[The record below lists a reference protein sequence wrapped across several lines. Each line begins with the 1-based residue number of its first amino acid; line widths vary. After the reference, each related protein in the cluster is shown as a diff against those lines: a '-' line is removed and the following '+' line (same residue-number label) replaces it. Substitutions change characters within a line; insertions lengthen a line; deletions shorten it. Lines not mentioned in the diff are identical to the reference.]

1 MNDIND
7 IQDQII
13 AEFEDFTDWLDRYSL
28 IIEMGN
34 ALPPLDE
41 KYKTESNL
49 IDGCQSRVW
58 LQADCIDGKMRLQA
72 DSDAIIVKGIIA
84 MLLRVLSD
92 RQPQEILDADLYFIE
107 RIGLQANLSPT
118 RSNGLLAMVKRIRAT
133 ALAASASDTFRAE
146 HTATH

>member
-58 LQADCIDGKMRLQA
+58 LH
-72 DSDAIIVKGIIA
+72 S
-84 MLLRVLSD
+84 
-92 RQPQEILDADLYFIE
+92 ELDD
-107 RIGLQANLSPT
+107 
-118 RSNGLLAMVKRIRAT
+118 
-133 ALAASASDTFRAE
+133 
-146 HTATH
+146 

>member
-58 LQADCIDGKMRLQA
+58 LHSELDDEGRLHFTA

-92 RQPQEILDADLYFIE
+92 RQPQEIHRAAGQPVAHAQQRPVGNGE
-107 RIGLQANLSPT
+107 THPRHSPGGQ
-118 RSNGLLAMVKRIRAT
+118 RQRHLPRRAHRHP
-133 ALAASASDTFRAE
+133 LIMMNF
-146 HTATH
+146 